1 MKKIFN
7 YIMLFA
13 AGLSGLSLTACSDE
27 IETNQY
33 GKGGVNILA
42 FGPMPITRGETMRLT
57 GTQLDKVKEVLFPE
71 GNQKLVESKTYINAD
86 FSLKSKEEMTV
97 TIPDQCVPGKLRLVT
112 NAGDTIV
119 SASNITFEEEIKV
132 NGIAPMSVHAGDVVS
147 ITGEFVWNI
156 QTITFSAGVKVE
168 AEDFVKN
175 TRNEIQVVVPAE
187 AISGAVT
194 YSAGDDSEDEVITSN
209 LMVDA
214 AVATSLS
221 NATPDFGQQIT
232 IFGENLDLVTEVDF
246 PSVPDVEFTVSNDG
260 KSIMTTVPAT
270 ATSGDIVLVSYSG
283 LTTSIGVTVPLA
295 QYEAGSINPAK
306 NIQAGQT
313 VSFTGDNLDRV
324 AKLVLPGDITLEKG
338 QFTQSKTAIS
348 FVVPEEMG
356 DGKVLLVQHDN
367 WSIET
372 DRITMYAPEGP
383 VKVLWKGRKALG
395 WDAAGQIPLGSDGG
409 AELIE
414 AGAKPGDKL
423 RIKLEPTGA
432 DWQVQIWEGHW
443 STMYD
448 EIKAENYDLEGEGGY
463 YSITITE
470 DNLKTFTTQQ
480 WWGSILLVQGQ
491 SAEVTEFALVQK
503 SDEKTLWTGELV
515 VDDWANQPYALSDA
529 GAELKDADAKPG
541 QRVNFY
547 LTPTEDAWK
556 LEILEGHWGP
566 SYVAFCSVGNDTE
579 DGKFSE
585 WDLNANGGKVSITL
599 TQAMLDAAYTQQ
611 WWGGVF
617 VLNGDNL
624 KCTKIT
630 LQ

>member
-1 MKKIFN
+1 
-7 YIMLFA
+7 MLFA

-42 FGPMPITRGETMRLT
+42 FGPMPVTRGETMRLT

-71 GNQKLVESKTYINAD
+71 GNQKLVESKTYINGQ
-86 FSLKSKEEMTV
+86 FTLTNSQEMTV

-112 NAGDTIV
+112 NSNDTIV
-119 SASNITFEEEIKV
+119 SASNITFNEEIKV
-132 NGIAPMSVHAGDVVS
+132 DGITPMKVHAGDVVS

-175 TRNEIQVVVPAE
+175 TRNEIQVVVPIE

-214 AVATSLS
+214 AAATSLS
-221 NATPDFGQQIT
+221 NATPDFGQEIT
-232 IFGENLDLVTEVDF
+232 IFGENLDLISEVDF
-246 PSVPDVEFTVSNDG
+246 PSVPAVDFAVANDG
-260 KSIMTTVPAT
+260 KSIKVTVPAT
-270 ATSGDIVLVSYSG
+270 ATSGDVVLISHSG
-283 LTTSIGVTVPLA
+283 LTTSIGITVPLA

-324 AKLVLPGDITLEKG
+324 VKIVLPGDITLEKG

-348 FVVPEEMG
+348 FVVPEDMS

-383 VKVLWKGRKALG
+383 VKVLWKGRQTLG
-395 WDAAGQIPLGSDGG
+395 WDAAGQIYLGGDAYEQL
-409 AELIE
+409 AEI
-414 AGAKPGDKL
+414 GVKVGDKF
-423 RIKLEPTGA
+423 RVKLEPTAA
-432 DWQVQIWEGHW
+432 DWCAQIWEGHW
-443 STMYD
+443 GTQYD

-463 YSITITE
+463 YSVTVTS
-470 DNLKTFTTQQ
+470 DNIATLTTNQG
-480 WWGSILLVQGQ
+480 WGGILLVQGQ
-491 SAEVTEFALVQK
+491 SMEVTELALVQK

-566 SYVAFCSVGNDTE
+566 SYVAVCSVGNDTE